1 MWISTLA
8 EAASNAPTPDAP
20 PQVPYEFFGVLASA
34 LIAGITAVIVAI
46 LQRTKRSTEAAPRQ
60 GGGPF
65 MVSEADW
72 NTVRDRSVT
81 TQGAVEML
89 DRTLRGHMGDS
100 DEAMSKIREDI
111 ANIKG
116 QLGIR

>member
-8 EAASNAPTPDAP
+8 EAATDAP

-34 LIAGITAVIVAI
+34 LIAGITAVVVAI
-46 LQRTKRSTEAAPRQ
+46 LQRTKRSTEAAPTRQ

-65 MVSEADW
+65 LVSESDW

-81 TQGAVEML
+81 TQGAVDIL
-89 DRTLRGHMGDS
+89 DRTLQGHMRDT
-100 DEAMSKIREDI
+100 DEIMNKIREDI